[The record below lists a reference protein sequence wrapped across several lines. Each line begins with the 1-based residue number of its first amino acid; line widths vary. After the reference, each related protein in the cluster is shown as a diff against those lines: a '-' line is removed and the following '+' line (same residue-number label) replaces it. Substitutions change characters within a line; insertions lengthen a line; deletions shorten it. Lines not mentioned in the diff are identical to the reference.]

1 MEFGPVGPA
10 LLGRRG
16 KRQQRIARVGLEV
29 VGTLLRKN
37 HDYGSA
43 VFEPPLLCPRLSAQ
57 EGILVRMSD
66 KLRRLTALAGKE
78 EQAEVAESLDD
89 TLKDLAGYAILLLV
103 ARREKNEEERT
114 D

>member
-1 MEFGPVGPA
+1 
-10 LLGRRG
+10 
-16 KRQQRIARVGLEV
+16 
-29 VGTLLRKN
+29 
-37 HDYGSA
+37 
-43 VFEPPLLCPRLSAQ
+43 
-57 EGILVRMSD
+57 MSD